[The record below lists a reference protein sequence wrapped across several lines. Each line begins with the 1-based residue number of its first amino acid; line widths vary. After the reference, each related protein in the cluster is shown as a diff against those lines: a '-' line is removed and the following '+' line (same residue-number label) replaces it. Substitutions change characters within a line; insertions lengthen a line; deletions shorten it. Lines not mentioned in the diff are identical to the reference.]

1 MNYSGNM
8 PDWHQYNPS
17 QSGINDVTST
27 AQNVNSGHLSF
38 ISSISPTCSTQLNSL
53 NLSSEGFE
61 KHQSDPNFNPRHFQP
76 HLSSNISHGHNAA
89 ADNTPLAS
97 MVQMQNCIGHY
108 GPSNTR
114 NPMVDNSMDPRNA
127 PIGGLN
133 EELGYRN
140 NQVPLN
146 GPISHMNG
154 PNVMNMNAPSHGSIG
169 PRNTNVNSHAASRTA
184 GPSGPPPSYVPC
196 KGLCCN
202 PDPNIGYQ
210 QWEKYCSYQNNATY
224 RENIRSSAG
233 YQADAR
239 RFNSDFNF
247 RKDNFDGKEVLS
259 PVVPPPNG
267 PNVDHRRNFPDF
279 KYRKD
284 RLLTRN
290 YPPSSGMLQNY
301 PMQSYNYTGEYQ
313 KYSYN
318 VKEYSK
324 MSGMN
329 VPNQGM
335 VKHQEQSFAIPQQ
348 KYNSK
353 QVSYQ
358 NNGGTMMQSSMPS
371 ATNVPNPNMIPS
383 AQNTYFNSQYPRN
396 LPTENTHDCQETAT
410 DNVSMVNRMQASTM
424 HAPPPHPR
432 YHIYQQK
439 MAMQR
444 FSMENHLRELMR
456 IPGYQS
462 HPKYKEYAHRYREL
476 LKSQQ
481 SITYQGPIQQTPPC
495 VTASTVNNTSTIPP
509 INLQFDQNGVLI
521 NSNYIPEAFPRI
533 QQAPPVNPQA
543 PLNSLADKQAG
554 KQDGNSIPEIANHN
568 VQKPERLISQQH
580 NNGGLTAAVLCSE
593 NVQKQDEY
601 SAQKSL
607 DQSQF
612 EVQKTGSENFN
623 NLNTNAG
630 NTVIRQ
636 YPKKISKEFADKPEL
651 DVRQFLAN
659 WDESEDEDGSSNNL
673 PNAILSNSTPVVVVG
688 YENVNLSAK
697 TLEDLNGSKSEEI
710 TSNVITFENQDK
722 SGNIDVV
729 PAQDCLT
736 ISYSAAENIEMA
748 KDSTCKEIIS
758 KENVVRPG
766 SHIIQ
771 CISNGP
777 DEVPTIHIVDN
788 LEIGSILQVA
798 NGQTVA
804 ETLERQEAVS
814 FFREG
819 TEVTASTITLEVD
832 KKTDGEST
840 STEYN
845 AETLS
850 KDIIKGSSP
859 SRTVED
865 TSQTSRINNPEMAA
879 TLPTSMKD
887 NNLDTAQ
894 DMNLKKQS
902 SFASE
907 ESHNPDDI
915 SLPDLPTSECTP
927 ISTTLN
933 TPIHSDNEESSE
945 SHVDDLTISTNPI
958 EIIQNSPMISFTQSP
973 TNGEPYDHLSDER
986 NKSSDSSEN
995 KYRAGNHFKNDR
1007 SNNMLDHD
1015 VLDTFEFS
1023 TNIDKNEST
1032 MIAKN
1037 GKEHANTNENSKNN
1051 NEKVFLLHDETEN
1064 AEATDMRM
1072 TLTSASE
1079 YELKIM
1085 STGMQQN
1092 KSTRNNKNSTITK
1105 RHANESQATS
1115 SAVSPDAPKQLLQ
1128 ETNAKTIRY
1137 ANSME
1142 LNNIAL
1148 QNITRDPD
1156 PIELD
1161 GGRDINYSE
1170 KRCMSTCQTIT
1181 TNTISSL
1188 PTNDI
1193 APKNSRSAV
1202 EDGCSTKIVKSN
1214 SSISHSTKH
1223 SILSSDKSRKCETFT
1238 GDKFAKEDSLLE
1250 KNANANKAV
1259 KIDEKN
1265 SKNSRHVTLMD
1276 HKKSISGN
1284 QTISRKKRCLSE
1296 NTADKL
1302 CGETIIHHN
1311 KYTQEAATRKD
1322 KSRPVES
1329 FKESN
1334 ISYNKPRV
1342 IDNVSID
1349 DSGERMRLLKE
1360 YRRMKHKSSTLG
1372 LQNKNKDTQESFDT
1386 ANEKLHSS
1394 PNPEEALQL
1403 PSNKQLY
1410 QKDVARLKSSEE
1422 QEKKRASI
1430 LKTFVT
1436 KNINPDFAIQVTN
1449 VNLKLKD
1456 NDHQKESQHLEE
1468 EAKNSGPLDAIKIEI
1483 NVSCTE
1489 RNTTEKLLHEN
1500 IKNAVAETIG
1510 HLTNSIS
1517 NGVRSNSTSITE
1529 IQCDK
1534 KTACD
1539 KPADCR
1545 DYERRNRS
1553 PATLT
1558 ETSTYTEVREDSINT
1573 EVVKHDAVNT
1583 ACKENSNNDETSGS
1597 LKKRRGSLLEGK
1609 LINDIYEKKGNI
1621 DTEAEPE
1628 SNVSEILKSEQAA
1641 IKRRNLHEESDR
1653 KVAAI
1658 NFCSEELKTSSD
1670 NLPCVGSTSKNV
1682 SVQKKEHQEMT
1693 AASLCRNAKSF
1704 QDDIASRLNA
1714 IPSTSSS
1721 TVDPSL
1727 ENVKYDNPVHFDYN
1741 HFDVAPNENADANA
1755 KRIDRWK
1762 RPKRDDGR
1770 FGNFDLCETASG
1782 YVNPNFFSAD
1792 ELENLNT
1799 VPVYTTKDGKIT
1811 YSLNP
1816 RFTYREL
1823 IMEARANENYDNARE
1838 SYFAKSPSYDY
1849 YNCSKLRKVFKRN
1862 RDVTS
1867 TTGRKGEISPADTK
1881 SASRHI
1887 DHLPNKN
1894 AVHKNSLCAK
1904 TSRNTSHL
1912 EFFNDDADK
1921 LYTSKSSQQE
1931 SKENNKKNIVDLS
1944 FLEKQYNLDNETASS
1959 VKHCKTKVLTDNL
1972 AYEKEHGESS
1982 VFDSNLIL
1990 APRLPCWEE
1999 TMESIKSYSSHIDRR
2014 NSDNLKELNFGEI
2027 FAAQKRLDSF
2037 PFLSTEQDSSD
2048 NSNRKTISTI
2058 ANEPIIQRSTCDYT
2072 ENLDSIWDNDSQC
2085 EQLNI
2090 APHNKKE
2097 NECNNQ
2103 NDTLATD
2110 VNNKSANILN
2120 TSLNIQRNDEYTK
2133 KQEFQSDEIKCNNLF
2148 IEREQSPPKVAD
2160 EKTHDSEKNQ
2170 CSTNYVKDE
2179 EILTR
2184 SHLMEDA
2191 THVCCIPAS
2200 PKEDKSNA
2208 NEDANAK
2215 HISNESCVEVA
2226 SPFKLCV
2233 ESKNMLDESK
2243 CTETVKDSAL
2253 TSNKQG
2259 EINDSVKDNSESAIS
2274 QEIVHQQ
2281 DSLALIDRKDSEKVA
2296 PVIGS
2301 NISTEIDFNQTN
2313 SQNDEENSTVCKL
2326 NEPIISQNLSDIISI
2341 EQPLD
2346 EKGDEQQKPE
2356 NDKQEAEVSSKD
2368 QGNDEVDHCSTAI
2381 ISTPAIALDLPAE
2394 GNICDLFSNE
2404 KREQNIFANEEREQ
2418 NISEFTVIKSIING
2432 DEKQRQE
2439 SETKENP
2446 GDCDISL
2453 DSKLLCIDSSDCGI
2467 YAEDRCPLTQISEH
2481 DFTEEDSMVPMEWE
2495 TSQIQEDAV
2504 NRLCSIDETSIDF
2517 TGAASSL
2524 QEANSLLNNL
2534 SLSRTSIT
2542 KESRVSETIAEIA
2555 SKQNDESEVSAVE
2568 SAPMIEEIKAT
2579 STSNEENKE
2588 QDQVSS
2594 SSYEK
2599 MAYLRTTDCNANT
2612 KIVPKLV
2619 IKKSEVSSKF
2629 VTKMSSSSVTQLDST
2644 INKSIFKPGCQPKIP
2659 KMIIRNARSRPGTPS
2674 IEAVHEEVPPVQV
2687 NISDRTLLTNEELY
2701 ANDSED
2707 SLQDSNN
2714 YRNKIPKMKIKLDE
2728 KHSNKIVRTE
2738 DTEVCIKRKSIKKTV
2753 PKVKIKS
2760 SSRNDLSDNSVCSNI
2775 ISQESK
2781 DTERYEEKIPVLK
2794 LRKQERNKSPSPE
2807 VTRKRQSSCHPE
2819 VPLKKYKKSGRDEIG
2834 HSTRR
2839 SNSSDSMRTVAPD
2852 CETRK
2857 NPSVRISEKI
2867 PKVIIKRTSASA
2879 EFKCELSKSCKNVIA
2894 KSAKWQPEVKLERY
2908 RILDSMVKD
2917 LKLTLSSIS
2926 LRTIDEIF
2934 SNRKDGGHCREKE
2947 SDYKLSRS
2955 NSTSD
2960 LLPVKCK
2967 QRRMSDYD
2975 CRKTNDTLSFSP
2987 SRNSRDAKAYSTPK
3001 KNRGSKS
3008 TEFQKDNKRRSRSR
3022 DNKPRVE
3029 IDVTLSDKEINQTFE
3044 RSSSEITLQC
3054 HEHKSDSFV
3063 FNREQVKKADE
3074 DTMFSSK
3081 LEKKSISIKHLNDS
3095 TDFKLAL
3102 KELKTTSKMETCF
3115 VKMPDLNE
3123 SFSEKVNLRTDK
3135 EQKEQDDDVFLDKDD
3150 NKIVIKKERLS
3161 NSDDVDN
3168 NCTLQDDVGS
3178 LKDDPA
3184 NMLDNFEMDN
3194 NSVIKIESSDESQ
3207 STIEILPASPNGT
3220 SELESHMIE
3229 DGDSEQLY
3237 SADAIPTQFELELEI
3252 TDNSNPDLL
3261 DVLMPRLDPITG
3273 YSSRRVSIE
3282 ESCGD
3287 QTLKITRCNNL
3298 ETSSRNKSLL
3308 EKNKHVMEIDISS
3321 DDRSVLENNSVG
3333 SIKEISS
3340 RSLCSKAIAS
3350 TVTRDNFCCN
3360 DSLIKEVLAAKE
3372 TLKKCLSKSRCESQN
3387 NARPKTAAEKK
3398 QGSSFDL
3405 NSLSETY
3412 SSDASSQGCNDITSQ
3427 KGSIPAPNRS
3437 NKTENIPNAEKSDKK
3452 HSKQGKNSFVK
3463 RKMKSPK
3470 DNDKADTK
3478 ETMEDTH
3485 ECTTI
3490 SLKAFKRF
3498 SEATSNESL
3507 IRTIYLNEERKKN
3520 LMERSDSV
3528 QLQDPQRREENKLAS
3543 YKIPKISK
3551 SMDQKS
3557 DMNSNTKEIN
3567 IKEDNMP
3574 ILEPEITVNFDAS
3587 SDRDSSRS
3595 PPVITIQDNEDL
3607 DITESKLMDDKVIMS
3622 SDKIKDD
3629 TKDINK
3635 KSEMSVA
3642 DFITQLA
3649 YHEKATIKHR
3659 RYCNLC
3665 ERWFPT
3671 TSRHRRHLAGYQH
3684 RHIELTQRRSIHALF
3699 MLFTGKPCP
3708 RLLPANVARNDCSVG
3723 ELTPLQIAVQD
3734 VTKSFD
3740 CAQQSPRKQNDVD
3753 T

>member
-1 MNYSGNM
+1 MNYNGNM

-38 ISSISPTCSTQLNSL
+38 ISSISPTCPQQLNSL

-61 KHQSDPNFNPRHFQP
+61 KHQSDPNFNPRHFQS

-169 PRNTNVNSHAASRTA
+169 PRNTNVNSHAASRTT
-184 GPSGPPPSYVPC
+184 GPPGPPPSYVPC

-210 QWEKYCSYQNNATY
+210 QWEKYCYQNNTTY

-247 RKDNFDGKEVLS
+247 RKDNFDGKEILPVP

-267 PNVDHRRNFPDF
+267 PNADHRRNFPDF

-290 YPPSSGMLQNY
+290 YQPSSGMLQNY

-329 VPNQGM
+329 VSNQGI

-353 QVSYQ
+353 QVPYQ
-358 NNGGTMMQSSMPS
+358 SNSSTMMQSNMPS
-371 ATNVPNPNMIPS
+371 ATNIPNPNMIPS
-383 AQNTYFNSQYPRN
+383 AQNAYFNSQYPRN

-410 DNVSMVNRMQASTM
+410 DNVSMMNRMQASTM
-424 HAPPPHPR
+424 HAPSHPR
-432 YHIYQQK
+432 YQIYQQK

-444 FSMENHLRELMR
+444 FSMENHLRELAR

-462 HPKYKEYAHRYREL
+462 HPKYKEYVHRYREI

-481 SITYQGPIQQTPPC
+481 SITYQGPIQQSPPC
-495 VTASTVNNTSTIPP
+495 VTASTVTNTSTIPP

-533 QQAPPVNPQA
+533 QQAPPMNPQV
-543 PLNSLADKQAG
+543 PLDSLAGKQAG
-554 KQDGNSIPEIANHN
+554 KQDSNSVEMTSHN

-580 NNGGLTAAVLCSE
+580 NNGGIATAVLCSE
-593 NVQKQDEY
+593 NIQKQDEY
-601 SAQKSL
+601 STQKSL

-612 EVQKTGSENFN
+612 EMQKTGSENFN

-630 NTVIRQ
+630 NTAIRQ
-636 YPKKISKEFADKPEL
+636 KMSKEFADKPEL

-659 WDESEDEDGSSNNL
+659 WDESEDEDGASSNL
-673 PNAILSNSTPVVVVG
+673 PNAILSDSTPMVVVG

-697 TLEDLNGSKSEEI
+697 TLEDLNSSKSAEI
-710 TSNVITFENQDK
+710 TSNVITFENQGK
-722 SGNIDVV
+722 NSNIDV

-736 ISYSAAENIEMA
+736 ISYSAAEDIEIA

-758 KENVVRPG
+758 KENIVRPG

-777 DEVPTIHIVDN
+777 NEVPTIHIVDN

-814 FFREG
+814 FFQEG
-819 TEVTASTITLEVD
+819 TEVAASTITLEVD
-832 KKTDGEST
+832 KKTDGESA

-845 AETLS
+845 AETLETLS
-850 KDIIKGSSP
+850 TDIVKGSSP
-859 SRTVED
+859 PKTVED
-865 TSQTSRINNPEMAA
+865 TSQTSQINDPEMAV
-879 TLPTSMKD
+879 TLPTSTND
-887 NNLDTAQ
+887 NNLDVAQ
-894 DMNLKKQS
+894 DVNLKKQS

-986 NKSSDSSEN
+986 NKSSDSSESE
-995 KYRAGNHFKNDR
+995 YRAGNHFKNDR

-1015 VLDTFEFS
+1015 TNVDTFEFPI
-1023 TNIDKNEST
+1023 NIDKNELVV
-1032 MIAKN
+1032 KN
-1037 GKEHANTNENSKNN
+1037 DKERMNKSKNSKNN
-1051 NEKVFLLHDETEN
+1051 NEKVFSLHDETEN
-1064 AEATDMRM
+1064 AEVIGTRM
-1072 TLTSASE
+1072 TLTSANE
-1079 YELKIM
+1079 YELKIV
-1085 STGMQQN
+1085 STGTQP
-1092 KSTRNNKNSTITK
+1092 TRDYKNSTTK
-1105 RHANESQATS
+1105 RHENESQNS
-1115 SAVSPDAPKQLLQ
+1115 SANPDVHKKLQ
-1128 ETNAKTIRY
+1128 IFPETNTKTIRY
-1137 ANSME
+1137 ANSTE
-1142 LNNIAL
+1142 LNNVAL
-1148 QNITRDPD
+1148 QNITSDPN
-1156 PIELD
+1156 PVELD
-1161 GGRDINYSE
+1161 GDRDINYSE
-1170 KRCMSTCQTIT
+1170 KRCMSTYQR
-1181 TNTISSL
+1181 NTISSL
-1188 PTNDI
+1188 PTNDV
-1193 APKNSRSAV
+1193 APRNSKSAV

-1214 SSISHSTKH
+1214 SSVSLSTKH
-1223 SILSSDKSRKCETFT
+1223 STLSSDKSRKCETFT
-1238 GDKFAKEDSLLE
+1238 GDKFSKGDSLLE
-1250 KNANANKAV
+1250 KNKTS
-1259 KIDEKN
+1259 KIDAKD
-1265 SKNSRHVTLMD
+1265 SKNSRSVKLMD
-1276 HKKSISGN
+1276 HKKSISDN
-1284 QTISRKKRCLSE
+1284 QTFSRKKRCLSE
-1296 NTADKL
+1296 NTMDKL
-1302 CGETIIHHN
+1302 SGETIIHHN
-1311 KYTQEAATRKD
+1311 KHTQEAPMRKD
-1322 KSRPVES
+1322 KSFPVEN

-1349 DSGERMRLLKE
+1349 DNGERMRLLKE
-1360 YRRMKHKSSTLG
+1360 YRRMKYKSSTVG
-1372 LQNKNKDTQESFDT
+1372 LQNKNKDTQESSDT
-1386 ANEKLHSS
+1386 ANKKLHSS
-1394 PNPEEALQL
+1394 SNPEGALQL
-1403 PSNKQLY
+1403 SSNKQLY

-1422 QEKKRASI
+1422 QEKKRANI

-1468 EAKNSGPLDAIKIEI
+1468 EAKSSGSLDAIKIEI

-1489 RNTTEKLLHEN
+1489 RNTTEKFLHEN

-1529 IQCDK
+1529 IQCDQK
-1534 KTACD
+1534 IACD
-1539 KPADCR
+1539 KVADYR
-1545 DYERRNRS
+1545 DYERCNRS
-1553 PATLT
+1553 PPVLT

-1573 EVVKHDAVNT
+1573 EVVKDNAVST

-1597 LKKRRGSLLEGK
+1597 LKRRGSLLEGK
-1609 LINDIYEKKGNI
+1609 LINDIYENKDNVDIEG
-1621 DTEAEPE
+1621 EPE
-1628 SNVSEILKSEQAA
+1628 SSVSEISKSEQA

-1653 KVAAI
+1653 TVVI
-1658 NFCSEELKTSSD
+1658 NFCSEELKTLTD
-1670 NLPCVGSTSKNV
+1670 NLPCVGSTLRNV
-1682 SVQKKEHQEMT
+1682 SVQKKEHQEMIAT
-1693 AASLCRNAKSF
+1693 SLCKRNAKSF

-1721 TVDPSL
+1721 TVDPSS
-1727 ENVKYDNPVHFDYN
+1727 ENISYDPMHFDYN
-1741 HFDVAPNENADANA
+1741 HFDVASNDNANA
-1755 KRIDRWK
+1755 SAKRMDKWK

-1770 FGNFDLCETASG
+1770 FGNFDLYETASG
-1782 YVNPNFFSAD
+1782 YVNPTFFSAD

-1811 YSLNP
+1811 YSPNP

-1823 IMEARANENYDNARE
+1823 IMEARANENYANDNARE
-1838 SYFAKSPSYDY
+1838 SYFPKSPSYDY

-1862 RDVTS
+1862 RDVAS
-1867 TTGRKGEISPADTK
+1867 TTGRKGEISSADTK

-1894 AVHKNSLCAK
+1894 VHKSSLCAK

-1931 SKENNKKNIVDLS
+1931 SKENNRKNIVDLS
-1944 FLEKQYNLDNETASS
+1944 FLKEHNLDSVTASS
-1959 VKHCKTKVLTDNL
+1959 VKHCKTKILTDNL
-1972 AYEKEHGESS
+1972 AYEKGHGESS
-1982 VFDSNLIL
+1982 VLDSNLIL
-1990 APRLPCWEE
+1990 APRPSCWEE

-2014 NSDNLKELNFGEI
+2014 NNDNFKELNFSEI
-2027 FAAQKRLDSF
+2027 FATQKRLDSF
-2037 PFLSTEQDSSD
+2037 PFLPTEQNSSD
-2048 NSNRKTISTI
+2048 NSNRKAICTI
-2058 ANEPIIQRSTCDYT
+2058 ASEPITHRSTCEYT
-2072 ENLDSIWDNDSQC
+2072 ENLNLIWDNDSQC

-2110 VNNKSANILN
+2110 INNKSASMLN
-2120 TSLNIQRNDEYTK
+2120 TSLNMQGNDEYVK
-2133 KQEFQSDEIKCNNLF
+2133 KQEFQSDEIKSNNLF
-2148 IEREQSPPKVAD
+2148 IERESSPKVADNLFIERESPPKVVN
-2160 EKTHDSEKNQ
+2160 EKTHDLEKNQ
-2170 CSTNYVKDE
+2170 CFTNYIKDE

-2184 SHLMEDA
+2184 SHLMADA
-2191 THVCCIPAS
+2191 ICCIPAS

-2215 HISNESCVEVA
+2215 HVSNESCVEVA
-2226 SPFKLCV
+2226 SPLKLCI

-2243 CTETVKDSAL
+2243 CTETEKDSAL
-2253 TSNKQG
+2253 TSNKQH
-2259 EINDSVKDNSESAIS
+2259 EINDSVKDNSNSAIN
-2274 QEIVHQQ
+2274 QEHLQ
-2281 DSLALIDRKDSEKVA
+2281 DSSVLINCKDNEKDA
-2296 PVIGS
+2296 PVIEL
-2301 NISTEIDFNQTN
+2301 NISTENDFNQTN
-2313 SQNDEENSTVCKL
+2313 SQSDGENSAVCKL
-2326 NEPIISQNLSDIISI
+2326 NEPITSQNLSDTVSI
-2341 EQPLD
+2341 EQLLD
-2346 EKGDEQQKPE
+2346 KKGDEQQKPE
-2356 NDKQEAEVSSKD
+2356 NNGQEAEVLSKD

-2381 ISTPAIALDLPAE
+2381 ISTPAVALNLPAKE
-2394 GNICDLFSNE
+2394 NICDLFANE
-2404 KREQNIFANEEREQ
+2404 KYEQNIFANEKHEQ
-2418 NISEFTVIKSIING
+2418 NISEFTVIKNIINN

-2439 SETKENP
+2439 SETNENP
-2446 GDCDISL
+2446 GNCDISL

-2481 DFTEEDSMVPMEWE
+2481 DFIEEDSMVPMEWE

-2504 NRLCSIDETSIDF
+2504 NRLCNIDETSIDF

-2524 QEANSLLNNL
+2524 EEANLLLDNL

-2542 KESRVSETIAEIA
+2542 KESQISETIVEIA
-2555 SKQNDESEVSAVE
+2555 SKPNDQISAIE
-2568 SAPMIEEIKAT
+2568 SAPTIEEIKT
-2579 STSNEENKE
+2579 TPTRNDENKE
-2588 QDQVSS
+2588 QDQISS
-2594 SSYEK
+2594 SSCDK
-2599 MAYLRTTDCNANT
+2599 MAYLRATDCNANT

-2619 IKKSEVSSKF
+2619 IKKNEASSKF

-2687 NISDRTLLTNEELY
+2687 NIPDRTLLTNEELY

-2728 KHSNKIVRTE
+2728 KHSNKIVRTD
-2738 DTEVCIKRKSIKKTV
+2738 DTEVCVKRKSIKKTI

-2760 SSRNDLSDNSVCSNI
+2760 SSRNNLSNNSVCSNI

-2781 DTERYEEKIPVLK
+2781 DPKYEEKIPVLK

-2807 VTRKRQSSCHPE
+2807 VTRKRQNSCHPE
-2819 VPLKKYKKSGRDEIG
+2819 VALKKYKKAGRDETG

-2839 SNSSDSMRTVAPD
+2839 SNSSDSMRTIAPN

-2857 NPSVRISEKI
+2857 NPLICISEKI

-2879 EFKCELSKSCKNVIA
+2879 EFKCELSKGCKNVIA

-2917 LKLTLSSIS
+2917 LKLTLSPIS
-2926 LRTIDEIF
+2926 LQTIDKIF
-2934 SNRKDGGHCREKE
+2934 SNRKDGGHRQEKKG
-2947 SDYKLSRS
+2947 DYKLSRS

-2975 CRKTNDTLSFSP
+2975 CRKINDTLSFAP
-2987 SRNSRDAKAYSTPK
+2987 SRHTDSRDAKTCTTPK
-3001 KNRGSKS
+3001 KNRGDKS
-3008 TEFQKDNKRRSRSR
+3008 TDECQKDNKRRSKSR
-3022 DNKPRVE
+3022 DNNPRVE
-3029 IDVTLSDKEINQTFE
+3029 IDVILSNKEINRSFE
-3044 RSSSEITLQC
+3044 ISSSETIVQRD
-3054 HEHKSDSFV
+3054 EHKSGTFIIDH
-3063 FNREQVKKADE
+3063 EQVKKVDE
-3074 DTMFSSK
+3074 DTMFPSK
-3081 LEKKSISIKHLNDS
+3081 LDEKIILVKHSNDS

-3115 VKMPDLNE
+3115 VKTPDLNE

-3135 EQKEQDDDVFLDKDD
+3135 EQEEQDDDVFLDKDN
-3150 NKIVIKKERLS
+3150 NKITIKKERS
-3161 NSDDVDN
+3161 NSGDVDN
-3168 NCTLQDDVGS
+3168 DCTLQDDIS
-3178 LKDDPA
+3178 LLKDDSA

-3194 NSVIKIESSDESQ
+3194 NSVIKIEFSDESQ
-3207 STIEILPASPNGT
+3207 STIEILPASPNGPN
-3220 SELESHMIE
+3220 ELESHMIE

-3252 TDNSNPDLL
+3252 TDNSNTDLL
-3261 DVLMPRLDPITG
+3261 DVLMPKLDPITA
-3273 YSSRRVSIE
+3273 YNSRRVSTE
-3282 ESCGD
+3282 EFYGD
-3287 QTLKITRCNNL
+3287 QKITRCNNGG
-3298 ETSSRNKSLL
+3298 
-3308 EKNKHVMEIDISS
+3308 
-3321 DDRSVLENNSVG
+3321 RSVLKNNSVG
-3333 SIKEISS
+3333 SITEISS
-3340 RSLCSKAIAS
+3340 RSLCDKTVTS
-3350 TVTRDNFCCN
+3350 TMTRDNFCCN

-3372 TLKKCLSKSRCESQN
+3372 TLKKCLSKSRYESQN
-3387 NARPKTAAEKK
+3387 NVRLKTAAEKK
-3398 QGSSFDL
+3398 QGSSFDFK
-3405 NSLSETY
+3405 SLSETTY
-3412 SSDASSQGCNDITSQ
+3412 SSDASQECRNDITSQ
-3427 KGSIPAPNRS
+3427 NSTSAANRS
-3437 NKTENIPNAEKSDKK
+3437 NKTENISNVEKSDKK
-3452 HSKQGKNSFVK
+3452 HSTQNKNSFVK
-3463 RKMKSPK
+3463 RKTKSPEN
-3470 DNDKADTK
+3470 NDKANTK
-3478 ETMEDTH
+3478 ETMEDTR
-3485 ECTTI
+3485 ECPTI
-3490 SLKAFKRF
+3490 SLKAFKQF
-3498 SEATSNESL
+3498 NEVTLNESL
-3507 IRTIYLNEERKKN
+3507 IRTIYLSEERKKS
-3520 LMERSDSV
+3520 LMKRND
-3528 QLQDPQRREENKLAS
+3528 QLQDREENKLAS
-3543 YKIPKISK
+3543 YKIPKISN
-3551 SMDQKS
+3551 STNQECDT
-3557 DMNSNTKEIN
+3557 NSNMKEIK

-3574 ILEPEITVNFDAS
+3574 ILEPEITVNFDAN

-3622 SDKIKDD
+3622 SDKIEDD
-3629 TKDINK
+3629 TKDVNK
-3635 KSEMSVA
+3635 KSEMSVVN
-3642 DFITQLA
+3642 FITQLA

-3699 MLFTGKPCP
+3699 MLFTGKPCS
-3708 RLLPANVARNDCSVG
+3708 RLLPANVARSDCSVG

-3740 CAQQSPRKQNDVD
+3740 CAQQSPKKQNDVD

>member
-38 ISSISPTCSTQLNSL
+38 ISSINPTCPTQLNSL

-114 NPMVDNSMDPRNA
+114 NPMVDNPMDPRNA

-154 PNVMNMNAPSHGSIG
+154 PNVMNMNAPPHGSIG
-169 PRNTNVNSHAASRTA
+169 PRNHTNVNSHATSRTA
-184 GPSGPPPSYVPC
+184 GPPPSYVPC
-196 KGLCCN
+196 KALCCN
-202 PDPNIGYQ
+202 PDPNINYQ

-224 RENIRSSAG
+224 RENIRSSGG

-247 RKDNFDGKEVLS
+247 RKDNFDGKEVLP

-267 PNVDHRRNFPDF
+267 PNADHRRNFPDY

-284 RLLTRN
+284 RMLSRN
-290 YPPSSGMLQNY
+290 YPPSGMLQNY

-313 KYSYN
+313 KYPYN

-335 VKHQEQSFAIPQQ
+335 VKHQEQGFAIPQQ

-353 QVSYQ
+353 QVPYQ
-358 NNGGTMMQSSMPS
+358 NNSGTMMPSSMPS
-371 ATNVPNPNMIPS
+371 ATNVPNPSMISS
-383 AQNTYFNSQYPRN
+383 AQNTYFNSQYSRN
-396 LPTENTHDCQETAT
+396 LPTENTHDCQETTT
-410 DNVSMVNRMQASTM
+410 DNVSMVNRMQASAM
-424 HAPPPHPR
+424 HAPPHSR
-432 YHIYQQK
+432 YQIYQQK
-439 MAMQR
+439 IAMQR
-444 FSMENHLRELMR
+444 FSTENHLRELMR

-462 HPKYKEYAHRYREL
+462 HPKYKEYAHRFREI
-476 LKSQQ
+476 LKLQQ
-481 SITYQGPIQQTPPC
+481 SITYQGSLQQTPPC
-495 VTASTVNNTSTIPP
+495 VTASTVANTSAIPP

-521 NSNYIPEAFPRI
+521 NSNYMSEAFSRI
-533 QQAPPVNPQA
+533 QQVPPVNPQA
-543 PLNSLADKQAG
+543 PLGDSSADKQVG
-554 KQDGNSIPEIANHN
+554 KDGNSVSEMANHN
-568 VQKPERLISQQH
+568 IQKPERLMSQQH
-580 NNGGLTAAVLCSE
+580 NNGGLAAAVLCSE
-593 NVQKQDEY
+593 NVQKQDGY
-601 SAQKSL
+601 PMQKSL

-623 NLNTNAG
+623 NLDTNTN
-630 NTVIRQ
+630 NTAVQ
-636 YPKKISKEFADKPEL
+636 QKISKEFADKPEL

-659 WDESEDEDGSSNNL
+659 WDESEDEDGASSNL
-673 PNAILSNSTPVVVVG
+673 PILTDSTPVVVVG

-722 SGNIDVV
+722 SNNIDVM

-736 ISYSAAENIEMA
+736 ISYSAAENIEIA

-758 KENVVRPG
+758 KENIVPG

-804 ETLERQEAVS
+804 ETVALERQEAVS
-814 FFREG
+814 FFQEG
-819 TEVTASTITLEVD
+819 TAITASAMTLEVD
-832 KKTDGEST
+832 KKTDNESA

-845 AETLS
+845 AEALETLS
-850 KDIIKGSSP
+850 KDIVEGCSP
-859 SRTVED
+859 PKTMED
-865 TSQTSRINNPEMAA
+865 TSQTSRINAPEVAS

-887 NNLDTAQ
+887 NLDAAQ
-894 DMNLKKQS
+894 DMNLKKQN

-973 TNGEPYDHLSDER
+973 TNREPYDHLSDQR
-986 NKSSDSSEN
+986 NKSIDPPEGE
-995 KYRAGNHFKNDR
+995 YRAENHFKNDG
-1007 SNNMLDHD
+1007 STNNMLGHNS
-1015 VLDTFEFS
+1015 VLGTFEFS
-1023 TNIDKNEST
+1023 TNINKNDAT
-1032 MIAKN
+1032 IAAKN
-1037 GKEHANTNENSKNN
+1037 SEERVNTSENSKNN
-1051 NEKVFLLHDETEN
+1051 NEKVFSLHDETEN
-1064 AEATDMRM
+1064 VEATGMHM

-1079 YELKIM
+1079 YELKIV

-1092 KSTRNNKNSTITK
+1092 KSMRDYKNSTITE
-1105 RHANESQATS
+1105 RRANESQATS
-1115 SAVSPDAPKQLLQ
+1115 STNPDAHKQLQILP
-1128 ETNAKTIRY
+1128 ETNVKATLRY

-1148 QNITRDPD
+1148 QNITSDPD
-1156 PIELD
+1156 PVELNSSQ
-1161 GGRDINYSE
+1161 DINYSE
-1170 KRCMSTCQTIT
+1170 KKCISTCQTIT
-1181 TNTISSL
+1181 TSTISLS
-1188 PTNDI
+1188 TNDI
-1193 APKNSRSAV
+1193 TLGNSRSTV
-1202 EDGCSTKIVKSN
+1202 EDGCSTKIIKSD
-1214 SSISHSTKH
+1214 SMSRSTKH
-1223 SILSSDKSRKCETFT
+1223 STLSNNKSRKCETFT
-1238 GDKFAKEDSLLE
+1238 SDKFAKEDLLE
-1250 KNANANKAV
+1250 KNANANKVVNLDA
-1259 KIDEKN
+1259 KN
-1265 SKNSRHVTLMD
+1265 SKNSRHITLTD
-1276 HKKSISGN
+1276 HKKSISDN
-1284 QTISRKKRCLSE
+1284 QTISRKKKCLSE

-1302 CGETIIHHN
+1302 YGETIIHHN
-1311 KYTQEAATRKD
+1311 KHTQEAATLKEN
-1322 KSRPVES
+1322 KSYPVENLKKS
-1329 FKESN
+1329 D
-1334 ISYNKPRV
+1334 ISHNKPRV

-1360 YRRMKHKSSTLG
+1360 YRRMKYKSPTVG
-1372 LQNKNKDTQESFDT
+1372 LQNKNKGMQEDFDCT
-1386 ANEKLHSS
+1386 VNKKPHSS
-1394 PNPEEALQL
+1394 PEEMLQL

-1410 QKDVARLKSSEE
+1410 QKDVAKLKSSDE

-1430 LKTFVT
+1430 LKTFVS

-1456 NDHQKESQHLEE
+1456 NNHQKESQNLEE
-1468 EAKNSGPLDAIKIEI
+1468 KVKNSGPLDAIKIEI

-1489 RNTTEKLLHEN
+1489 RNTSEKLLHEN

-1534 KTACD
+1534 KTVCD
-1539 KPADCR
+1539 KAADCR
-1545 DYERRNRS
+1545 DYEGRARS
-1553 PATLT
+1553 PAALT
-1558 ETSTYTEVREDSINT
+1558 ETSIYTEAHENPTNT
-1573 EVVKHDAVNT
+1573 EVVKHDTVNSG
-1583 ACKENSNNDETSGS
+1583 CKEDLINETSGS
-1597 LKKRRGSLLEGK
+1597 FKKRRSSLLEGES
-1609 LINDIYEKKGNI
+1609 INDIYKNKDNV
-1621 DTEAEPE
+1621 DTEAKSE
-1628 SNVSEILKSEQAA
+1628 SSALEISKSEQAA
-1641 IKRRNLHEESDR
+1641 IRRRSLHEESDK

-1658 NFCSEELKTSSD
+1658 NICSEELKISSD
-1670 NLPCVGSTSKNV
+1670 NLSCARSTSKNI
-1682 SVQKKEHQEMT
+1682 QKKEHQETT
-1693 AASLCRNAKSF
+1693 AVSLCRNAKSF

-1721 TVDPSL
+1721 TVDPNL
-1727 ENVKYDNPVHFDYN
+1727 ENASYDNPVHFDYN
-1741 HFDVAPNENADANA
+1741 HFDVAPNENADAST
-1755 KRIDRWK
+1755 KRIDKWK
-1762 RPKRDDGR
+1762 KSKRDDGR
-1770 FGNFDLCETASG
+1770 FGNFDLYETASG
-1782 YVNPNFFSAD
+1782 YVNPTFFSAD
-1792 ELENLNT
+1792 EPENLNT

-1811 YSLNP
+1811 YSPNP

-1823 IMEARANENYDNARE
+1823 IMEARVNESYNNTRE
-1838 SYFAKSPSYDY
+1838 SYFTRSPSYDY

-1862 RDVTS
+1862 RDVASITD
-1867 TTGRKGEISPADTK
+1867 KKEELLPADTK
-1881 SASRHI
+1881 SAVRHI

-1894 AVHKNSLCAK
+1894 AVHKSSLCAK
-1904 TSRNTSHL
+1904 TSRSTSHL
-1912 EFFNDDADK
+1912 EFFNDDANK
-1921 LYTSKSSQQE
+1921 LYASRSSQQE
-1931 SKENNKKNIVDLS
+1931 SKENSRKNIVDLS
-1944 FLEKQYNLDNETASS
+1944 FLEKQYNLDSETTSS
-1959 VKHCKTKVLTDNL
+1959 VKHCKTKMLNNP
-1972 AYEKEHGESS
+1972 AYEKGHNENS
-1982 VFDSNLIL
+1982 VFDSSLFL
-1990 APRLPCWEE
+1990 TPRPPCWEE
-1999 TMESIKSYSSHIDRR
+1999 TMESVKSYSSHVDRR
-2014 NSDNLKELNFGEI
+2014 NSDNLKELNFSEI
-2027 FAAQKRLDSF
+2027 FAQKRLDSF
-2037 PFLSTEQDSSD
+2037 PFLSTEQNSSN
-2048 NSNRKTISTI
+2048 NSNRKAICTTSNESTHR
-2058 ANEPIIQRSTCDYT
+2058 PTCDYT
-2072 ENLDSIWDNDSQC
+2072 GHLDSIWDEDSQC
-2085 EQLNI
+2085 EQLDI
-2090 APHNKKE
+2090 APRNNKEE
-2097 NECNNQ
+2097 NEYNQ

-2110 VNNKSANILN
+2110 VINKSANMLN
-2120 TSLNIQRNDEYTK
+2120 TSLNMQKSGEYAK
-2133 KQEFQSDEIKCNNLF
+2133 KQEFQSDKIKSNDLF
-2148 IEREQSPPKVAD
+2148 IEREEFSRAQSPKIAD
-2160 EKTHDSEKNQ
+2160 EKNHDLEKNQ
-2170 CSTNYVKDE
+2170 SSTNYIKDE
-2179 EILTR
+2179 KTLTKP
-2184 SHLMEDA
+2184 HLIKDDN
-2191 THVCCIPAS
+2191 HVCSTPAS

-2215 HISNESCVEVA
+2215 QVSSESCVEIA
-2226 SPFKLCV
+2226 NPFKLSA
-2233 ESKNMLDESK
+2233 ESNNMLDESK
-2243 CTETVKDSAL
+2243 CTETVKDSTL
-2253 TSNKQG
+2253 ILNKED
-2259 EINDSVKDNSESAIS
+2259 EISDSMKDNLDSVIS

-2281 DSLALIDRKDSEKVA
+2281 DSSILSDRKDSEKVV
-2296 PVIGS
+2296 PVIES
-2301 NISTEIDFNQTN
+2301 NISTEINFNQTN
-2313 SQNDEENSTVCKL
+2313 GQDDGENSTVCKL
-2326 NEPIISQNLSDIISI
+2326 NEPITSQNPSDVVSI
-2341 EQPLD
+2341 EQSLNEESD
-2346 EKGDEQQKPE
+2346 KQQKPE
-2356 NDKQEAEVSSKD
+2356 NNKQEDEVSPKD
-2368 QGNDEVDHCSTAI
+2368 QENDEVDHCSTAI
-2381 ISTPAIALDLPAE
+2381 ISTPAVALKLPAE
-2394 GNICDLFSNE
+2394 KNICDLFANE
-2404 KREQNIFANEEREQ
+2404 KRKQ
-2418 NISEFTVIKSIING
+2418 NISEFTVIKNIINS
-2432 DEKQRQE
+2432 DEKQHQNP
-2439 SETKENP
+2439 ETKENP
-2446 GDCDISL
+2446 GVDCNITL

-2467 YAEDRCPLTQISEH
+2467 YSEDRCPLTQISEH
-2481 DFTEEDSMVPMEWE
+2481 DFTEEDSIVPMEWE

-2504 NRLCSIDETSIDF
+2504 NRLCSIDESSIDF

-2524 QEANSLLNNL
+2524 QEANSLLDNL
-2534 SLSRTSIT
+2534 SLSRTSII
-2542 KESRVSETIAEIA
+2542 KESRVSELIAEIA
-2555 SKQNDESEVSAVE
+2555 SKPNDEAQVSAVE
-2568 SAPMIEEIKAT
+2568 SAPMIEEPKVT
-2579 STSNEENKE
+2579 PTNNDENKE
-2588 QDQVSS
+2588 QDKVSS
-2594 SSYEK
+2594 NSYEK
-2599 MAYLRTTDCNANT
+2599 MTYMRATDCNANT

-2619 IKKSEVSSKF
+2619 IKKSEASSKF
-2629 VTKMSSSSVTQLDST
+2629 VTKMSPSSVTQLDST
-2644 INKSIFKPGCQPKIP
+2644 INKPIFKPGCQPKIP

-2674 IEAVHEEVPPVQV
+2674 IEAVHEEAPPVQI

-2701 ANDSED
+2701 VNDSED
-2707 SLQDSNN
+2707 SLQESSN

-2728 KHSNKIVRTE
+2728 KHSNKIMRTE
-2738 DTEVCIKRKSIKKTV
+2738 DKGICVKRKSMKKTV

-2760 SSRNDLSDNSVCSNI
+2760 SKNDLSDDSICSI
-2775 ISQESK
+2775 FSQDSK
-2781 DTERYEEKIPVLK
+2781 DSGRYEEKIPVLK
-2794 LRKQERNKSPSPE
+2794 LRKQERNRSPSPE

-2819 VPLKKYKKSGRDEIG
+2819 VPLKKCKKSGRDETG

-2839 SNSSDSMRTVAPD
+2839 SNSSDSTRTIASD
-2852 CETRK
+2852 GETRK
-2857 NPSVRISEKI
+2857 NPLVRISEKI

-2917 LKLTLSSIS
+2917 LKLTLSPIS
-2926 LRTIDEIF
+2926 LRTLDEIF
-2934 SNRKDGGHCREKE
+2934 SNRKESGHRREKE

-2960 LLPVKCK
+2960 LLPMKCK

-2975 CRKTNDTLSFSP
+2975 CRKVNDTLSFTS
-2987 SRNSRDAKAYSTPK
+2987 SRDTDSKDAKTCTAK
-3001 KNRGSKS
+3001 KNRGGKS
-3008 TEFQKDNKRRSRSR
+3008 TDEKDKKRRSRSR
-3022 DNKPRVE
+3022 DDNPRVE
-3029 IDVTLSDKEINQTFE
+3029 IDVTLSDKGIGRSFE
-3044 RSSSEITLQC
+3044 RSSSEKTTLQSD
-3054 HEHKSDSFV
+3054 EHKSDNS
-3063 FNREQVKKADE
+3063 NIDHEQVTKADE
-3074 DTMFSSK
+3074 DTIFASK
-3081 LEKKSISIKHLNDS
+3081 LEEKNIPVKHSNDS

-3102 KELKTTSKMETCF
+3102 KELKTTSKVESCF
-3115 VKMPDLNE
+3115 VKVPDLNE
-3123 SFSEKVNLRTDK
+3123 SFSEEVSLRTDK
-3135 EQKEQDDDVFLDKDD
+3135 EEKEQDDDDDDDVFLEKDD
-3150 NKIVIKKERLS
+3150 NNKIVIKTERLS
-3161 NSDDVDN
+3161 SSGDVDN
-3168 NCTLQDDVGS
+3168 DCTLQDVSS
-3178 LKDDPA
+3178 LKDDPVS
-3184 NMLDNFEMDN
+3184 MLGNFEMDN

-3220 SELESHMIE
+3220 SELESHIIE

-3252 TDNSNPDLL
+3252 TDNSNTDLL
-3261 DVLMPRLDPITG
+3261 DVLMPKLDPITG
-3273 YSSRRVSIE
+3273 YSSRRVSTE
-3282 ESCGD
+3282 EPCGD
-3287 QTLKITRCNNL
+3287 QTLKTTRCNKF
-3298 ETSSRNKSLL
+3298 ETSSRGKNLR
-3308 EKNKHVMEIDISS
+3308 EKDKHVISS
-3321 DDRSVLENNSVG
+3321 DDRSVLEKNSVG
-3333 SIKEISS
+3333 SIKEIFS
-3340 RSLCSKAIAS
+3340 RSSSDKTVAS
-3350 TVTRDNFCCN
+3350 TVTRENFCCN

-3372 TLKKCLSKSRCESQN
+3372 TLKKCLSKSRCENQS

-3405 NSLSETY
+3405 NSLSETTY
-3412 SSDASSQGCNDITSQ
+3412 STDVSSQDCHNDVKSQ
-3427 KGSIPAPNRS
+3427 ESSIPATSRS

-3452 HSKQGKNSFVK
+3452 HSKQSKNSFVK
-3463 RKMKSPK
+3463 RKTKLLEK
-3470 DNDKADTK
+3470 NDKPDTK
-3478 ETMEDTH
+3478 ETIDDAR

-3498 SEATSNESL
+3498 GETTSNESL
-3507 IRTIYLNEERKKN
+3507 IRTIYLSEKRKKN
-3520 LMERSDSV
+3520 LMEQSDSF
-3528 QLQDPQRREENKLAS
+3528 QLQDPQRREKNKLAS

-3551 SMDQKS
+3551 FTNQES
-3557 DMNSNTKEIN
+3557 DTNDNMKEIK

-3574 ILEPEITVNFDAS
+3574 ILEPEITMNFDAS

-3607 DITESKLMDDKVIMS
+3607 DITESKLIDDKVIMS
-3622 SDKIKDD
+3622 SDKIDD
-3629 TKDINK
+3629 TKGVNQ

-3671 TSRHRRHLAGYQH
+3671 KSRHRRHLAGYQH

-3708 RLLPANVARNDCSVG
+3708 RLLPANVARNDCAVG

-3740 CAQQSPRKQNDVD
+3740 CIQQSPKKQNDVD
-3753 T
+3753 K